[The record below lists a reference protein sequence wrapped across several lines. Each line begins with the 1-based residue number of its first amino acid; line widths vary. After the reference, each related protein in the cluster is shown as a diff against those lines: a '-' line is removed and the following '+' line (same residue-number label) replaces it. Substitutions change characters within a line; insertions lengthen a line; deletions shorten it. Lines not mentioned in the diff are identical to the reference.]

1 MPTDEQTPPIVVR
14 DVFPVEVT
22 IGGSVYRSARAIV
35 TRDRVHVFIAGDGS
49 PTQVLDA
56 PYDPGASSVPALNAP
71 PRQATHLILSG
82 DQEGT
87 AVHVNRQ
94 RGCGCGNPLKA
105 AAVSWLLPGARL
117 GVA

>member
-1 MPTDEQTPPIVVR
+1 MPTDEPPPIVVR
-14 DVFPVEVT
+14 DVFPAEVT
-22 IGGSVYRSARAIV
+22 IGASVYRSARAII
-35 TRDRVHVFIAGDGS
+35 TRDRAYVFIAGNGA

-56 PYDPGASSVPALNAP
+56 PYDTEASTVPALNAP